1 MASAHQAGQSLRE
14 LDRERYLTT
23 LYAPADKRAAL
34 TALYLFNAEIA
45 AIRDKVKEPMAGE
58 IRLQWWRD
66 ALAAG
71 AETGNPLADDLIAA
85 IKAHHLPIAAF
96 DRMLEARIFDLYDD
110 PMPDRATLE
119 GYCGETASTLVQL
132 AAMTLEAEAAQN
144 WADAAGHAGCAMAM
158 TGLLRLLPIHRARGQ
173 CYVPAEVL
181 ASAGTT
187 RDAFVAGDNTEA
199 AGRAVTGM
207 GALAREHFNK
217 FTSHAKNLP
226 PELRPAFLPT
236 APVPAHLK
244 AILAHP
250 ASALDAPRGSS
261 GMRAQFAIM
270 HRAAFGWR

>member
-1 MASAHQAGQSLRE
+1 MASADQAGHSLRE

-23 LYAPADKRAAL
+23 LYAPAVKRAAL

-71 AETGNPLADDLIAA
+71 AETGNPLADGLISA

-132 AAMTLEAEAAQN
+132 AAMILDTEAAQN
-144 WADAAGHAGCAMAM
+144 WTDAAGHAGCAMAM
-158 TGLLRLLPIHRARGQ
+158 TGLLRLLPIHRTRGQ
-173 CYVPAEVL
+173 CYVPADVL

-187 RDAFVAGDNTEA
+187 RDAFVAGDNAEA
-199 AGRAVTGM
+199 AGRAVAAM
-207 GALAREHFNK
+207 GALARDHFNK
-217 FTSHAKNLP
+217 FVDHAKRLP
-226 PELRPAFLPT
+226 PELRPAFLPA
-236 APVPAHLK
+236 APVPAHQK
-244 AILAHP
+244 AILARP
-250 ASALDAPRGSS
+250 EKALEAPRGAS
-261 GMRAQFAIM
+261 GIRAQFAIM
-270 HRAAFGWR
+270 HRAARGWR